1 MQDNRNIV
9 DQATVQLV
17 TFIVNQ
23 KTYSIKVQSH
33 HTLLEVLRDQLDIT
47 GPKECCGV
55 GECGACTILMDGKAV
70 NACLILAVE
79 AEGCEIVTIEGLG
92 GPDSLSPMQQAF
104 VDAGAVQCGFCTPG
118 MIMAAQYLINNN
130 PNPTEED
137 VRVALA
143 GNLCRCTGYSRIFDA
158 VLSVSKQLQA
168 KDN

>member
-1 MQDNRNIV
+1 MEKQTYHNI
-9 DQATVQLV
+9 TL
-17 TFIVNQ
+17 IINQ
-23 KTYSIKVQSH
+23 KPYTLDVQSH
-33 HTLLEVLRDQLDIT
+33 HTLLEVLRDQLNIT

-79 AEGCEIVTIEGLG
+79 ADGSEIITIEGLG
-92 GPDSLSPMQQAF
+92 GPNSLSPMQKAF

-118 MIMAAQYLINNN
+118 MIMAAQYLINTN

-158 VLSVSKQLQA
+158 VLSVSKQMQG
-168 KDN
+168 KE

>member
-1 MQDNRNIV
+1 MEKQTTYNITLTINQQPYTL
-9 DQATVQLV
+9 DVQP
-17 TFIVNQ
+17 
-23 KTYSIKVQSH
+23 H
-33 HTLLEVLRDQLDIT
+33 HTLLDVLRDQLDIT

-79 AEGCEIVTIEGLG
+79 TNGAEIVTIEGLG
-92 GPDSLSPMQQAF
+92 GPDSLSPMQKAF

-158 VLSVSKQLQA
+158 VLSVSKQMQT
-168 KDN
+168 KVN

>member
-1 MQDNRNIV
+1 VEKQTNHNI
-9 DQATVQLV
+9 TL
-17 TFIVNQ
+17 IINQ
-23 KTYSIKVQSH
+23 KPYTLDVQSH
-33 HTLLEVLRDQLDIT
+33 HTLLEVLRDQLNIT

-79 AEGCEIVTIEGLG
+79 ADGSEIITIEGLG
-92 GPDSLSPMQQAF
+92 GPNSLSPMQKAF

-118 MIMAAQYLINNN
+118 MIMAAQYLINTN

-143 GNLCRCTGYSRIFDA
+143 GNLCRCTGYSRIFEA
-158 VLSVSKQLQA
+158 VLSVSKQQQGMV
-168 KDN
+168 K

>member
-1 MQDNRNIV
+1 MLINISL
-9 DQATVQLV
+9 T
-17 TFIVNQ
+17 INQ
-23 KTYSIKVQSH
+23 KHYTIDVQSH
-33 HTLLEVLRDQLDIT
+33 HTLLDVLRDQLDIT

-55 GECGACTILMDGKAV
+55 GECGACTILMNGKAV

-79 AEGCEIVTIEGLG
+79 ANGSDIVTIEGLG

-118 MIMAAQYLINNN
+118 MIMAAQYLITNN

-158 VLSVSKQLQA
+158 VLSVSKQMQSTE
-168 KDN
+168 K